1 MLVDG
6 KSRRLAERKPSNL
19 KVHIY
24 CCESEDQSW
33 EETSTL
39 KDLSTSGARLLVK
52 HPLEFGQL
60 LLLTLPLPRHLR
72 AFDKAERDYRVWV
85 VVRSVKMMAIS
96 QPGKPLHEVG
106 VAFIGKTPP
115 PSFIRDPGTRYDLKP
130 TPTRSGLWDVRE
142 MPRK

>member
-6 KSRRLAERKPSNL
+6 KSRRLAERKPSTL
-19 KVHIY
+19 KVHIH
-24 CCESEDQSW
+24 CRESEDQSW

-39 KDLSTSGARLLVK
+39 KDLSTSGARLTVK
-52 HPLEFGQL
+52 HSPEYGQL

-85 VVRSVKMMAIS
+85 VVRSVKVIAMA
-96 QPGKPLHEVG
+96 QPGKTLNEVG

-142 MPRK
+142 MPRR